1 MTTEQAWSVVN
12 GKVTLPEAMKIFG
25 RTDDEIKEKIEDLNS
40 RKATFAYF
48 AIGNTYAGF
57 AYDFLVQRGEIDN
70 TKIFNLASKSFDE
83 SENRQGDMG
92 RMGDERYIFTNNEW
106 KKCY

>member
-1 MTTEQAWSVVN
+1 MTIEEAWKVVN
-12 GKVTLPEAMKIFG
+12 GKTTLPEAMKIFG
-25 RTDDEIKEKIEDLNS
+25 RTDDEIKEKIDDLNS

-48 AIGNTYAGF
+48 AIGNTYVTL
-57 AYDFLVQRGEIDN
+57 AYDYLVKEGEIDS

-92 RMGDERYIFTNNEW
+92 RAGDKRYIFTDDKW
-106 KKCY
+106 KQL